1 MATRSSED
9 RLTLIRPVK
18 QMVPAVDDITIRTPS
33 NRKIG
38 LQLAG
43 SHFGGL
49 VSRLYELA
57 SRASYFSTARY
68 LPMDL
73 QPDSMRNLVHL
84 EYLVKSGNSS
94 EIMQVVR
101 QNSQTLQHLALSSQ
115 KDLHISGLIIHD
127 DSGSYTEYPRLT
139 TLDLNL
145 QTSRD
150 ICDILRTFD
159 VFTPTSH
166 PRLQCIKIEQ
176 FPEEMTS
183 HFESSRAYLQFV
195 LSIAPGASVRDIAGV
210 TDTDWLPPAL
220 SLLHT
225 CIQVLA
231 LPDTRLLLCDVI
243 SLIDSLPLLSDLY
256 CLETGL
262 GVLAEDSALD
272 TFSARMR
279 SRRHPTAERFRC
291 WHLGYRDVSNLKDAV
306 MCVLG
311 VALICPNFS
320 HVALSISVHSEFMA
334 LMEET
339 IELESLQQYSQRLR
353 RLLFR
358 N

>member
-1 MATRSSED
+1 
-9 RLTLIRPVK
+9 
-18 QMVPAVDDITIRTPS
+18 
-33 NRKIG
+33 
-38 LQLAG
+38 
-43 SHFGGL
+43 
-49 VSRLYELA
+49 
-57 SRASYFSTARY
+57 
-68 LPMDL
+68 MDL

-84 EYLVKSGNSS
+84 EYRVKSGNSAQ
-94 EIMQVVR
+94 IMQVVR

-145 QTSRD
+145 QTSLPRFCQPVTNGVTLFPCLTRLFIWRDYPFGDDTLFRGNAASLEILRIMPGRD
-150 ICDILRTFD
+150 ICDIIRTFD

-176 FPEEMTS
+176 FPEETPS

-195 LSIAPGASVRDIAGV
+195 LSIAPGASVRDIAGI

-243 SLIDSLPLLSDLY
+243 PLIDSLPLLSDLY

-262 GVLAEDSALD
+262 GELAEDSALD

-279 SRRHPTAERFRC
+279 SRRRPTTERFRC
-291 WHLGYRDVSNLKDAV
+291 WHLGYRDVSNLKGAV

-311 VALICPNFS
+311 VALMCPNFS

-339 IELESLQQYSQRLR
+339 IELESLQQYSQRIR
-353 RLLFR
+353 RLLFK